1 MTRSAGAAV
10 AWAKGQHYFHTG
22 YCQMFTRL
30 AFAVGSGYPSATA
43 AWRGSRHKHSVSV
56 SNAHT
61 IPAGVPV
68 YWTGGSKGYG
78 HATVSVGGGL
88 VRSTDWPSRGRVGTA
103 RISDITRSWGLHFEG
118 WTEDINGVRVYSGGT
133 GAPPSGPSLDVSS
146 VVAAARK
153 GAAVKGGVLLKKAVV
168 AEVGRGAM
176 NPSTAVLGPE
186 FKQQYELVQREFLR
200 AIGAKPKAGDIN
212 GVPGPASLRWLG
224 SRRGFS
230 TKA

>member
-1 MTRSAGAAV
+1 M
-10 AWAKGQHYFHTG
+10 AWAKGYSYFHTG
-22 YCQMFTRL
+22 YCQMFTRM
-30 AFAVGSGYPSATA
+30 AFAVGSGYPSASA
-43 AWRGSRHKHSVSV
+43 AWRGSRHKHSVPLSAV
-56 SNAHT
+56 HN

-78 HATVSVGGGL
+78 HATVSLGGGL
-88 VRSTDWPSRGRVGTA
+88 VRSTDWPGRGRVGTA
-103 RISDITRSWGLHFEG
+103 RIQDITRSWGLHFEG
-118 WTEDINGVRVYSGGT
+118 WTEDINGVRVYSGNT
-133 GAPPSGPSLDVSS
+133 ARSGPSLDVSN

-153 GAAVKGGVLLKKAVV
+153 GTAVTGGVLLKKAVV

-186 FKQQYELVQREFLR
+186 FKQQYEAVQREFLR
-200 AIGAKPKAGDIN
+200 AIGAKPQPGDVN

-230 TKA
+230 VKA